1 MIVRV
6 GCVSRSDL
14 YEIVMVALPKI
25 SGRLKGVLG
34 LGLGLASLAGV
45 AWFYFHPSDGGGKP
59 ARMIVAKGEKS
70 REVALDL
77 NENQVATLRIAPVAE
92 KDFPQERRAVG
103 NIDFN
108 QHRLADVFSHYQG
121 RILEAGPNVGD
132 RVEKDQ
138 FLFAI
143 ESPDLLAAEQKLI
156 AVAGSSAV
164 YARNLQR
171 ARALIREGGV
181 SQQAA
186 DQAVADQQNSEGAI
200 KVARDNVRLFG
211 KSEQE
216 IDSIILDRRADSRLV
231 VKSPIA
237 GYVVARSAA
246 PGGYVQPGVVPA
258 PYTVADTSTMWMV
271 ANVVENDAPLLR
283 LGQKVK
289 ASVFAFPGRVFEGKI
304 VVLGAAVDPDTR
316 RVLARCEIADP
327 EHLLRAGMFATFVIE
342 VAPPVRSPAVP
353 QNAVVRETDG
363 HMSVWTTKDRRVFIR
378 RTVETGLRTD
388 GLVQIVSGLDPG
400 TTIVGDGAVFLSNEV
415 SIRSLD

>member
-1 MIVRV
+1 M
-6 GCVSRSDL
+6 SP
-14 YEIVMVALPKI
+14 LPKI
-25 SGRLKGVLG
+25 GRGLQGALG
-34 LGLGLASLAGV
+34 LVLLCGLGSGL
-45 AWFYFHPSDGGGKP
+45 FYLHTMPGGGARETP
-59 ARMIVAKGEKS
+59 AVAKAEKKPQI
-70 REVALDL
+70 ALEL
-77 NENQVATLRIAPVAE
+77 NDNQVATLKIEPVAE
-92 KDFPQERRAVG
+92 KDFPRERRAVG

-132 RVEKDQ
+132 RVDKGQ

-171 ARALIREGGV
+171 ARALIRAGGV

-211 KSEQE
+211 KSEEE
-216 IDSIILDRRADSRLV
+216 IDAIILDRRADSRLV
-231 VKSPIA
+231 VTSPMS

-283 LGQKVK
+283 IGQQVK
-289 ASVFAFPGRVFEGKI
+289 ASVFAFPGRVFDGRI
-304 VVLGAAVDPDTR
+304 VVLGASVDPDTR

-327 EHLLRAGMFATFVIE
+327 DHLLRAGMFATFVIDIGT
-342 VAPPVRSPAVP
+342 PTRSLAVP
-353 QNAVVRETDG
+353 QNGVVRESDG
-363 HMSVWTTKDRRVFIR
+363 GMSVWTTNDRRLFVR
-378 RTVETGLRTD
+378 RSVETGTRTN
-388 GLVQIVSGLDPG
+388 GFVQILSGLDRG
-400 TTIVGDGAVFLSNEV
+400 MTIVGDGAVFLSNEV